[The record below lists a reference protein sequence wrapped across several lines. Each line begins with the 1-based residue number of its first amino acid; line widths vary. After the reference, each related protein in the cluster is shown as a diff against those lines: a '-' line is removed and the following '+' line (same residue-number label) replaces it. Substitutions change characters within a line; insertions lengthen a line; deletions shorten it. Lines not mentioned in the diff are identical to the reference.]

1 MRRYTGWLMVGVMVL
16 GLGGCATQTS
26 NTAGGATSGTAS
38 APVVGVPAPASSPLS
53 KVQLGMHKKQVEDI
67 LGRAS
72 DENSY
77 ATGKAFIP
85 FYFGN
90 DARRTTWYY
99 KGMGRVVF
107 ADGNV
112 FGGGTPEVMR
122 VDYDP
127 TESGVS
133 R

>member
-1 MRRYTGWLMVGVMVL
+1 MNRYVGWVMVCSMTL
-16 GLGGCATQTS
+16 TLAACAAQTS
-26 NTAGGATSGTAS
+26 QNAGSS
-38 APVVGVPAPASSPLS
+38 AAAPAESIGVPPPPSSPLAR
-53 KVQLGMHKKQVEDI
+53 VRLGMDKKQVKDV
-67 LGRAS
+67 LGAPT

-77 ATGKAFIP
+77 ATGKVFIP

-90 DARRTTWYY
+90 DARRTSYYY

-107 ADGNV
+107 ADGNA
-112 FGGGTPEVMR
+112 FGGGGTEVIR

-127 TESGVS
+127 TESGQS

>member
-1 MRRYTGWLMVGVMVL
+1 MRRYGAVVVTC
-16 GLGGCATQTS
+16 GLAMILAACATQTS
-26 NTAGGATSGTAS
+26 QGGGGKE
-38 APVVGVPAPASSPLS
+38 APAVGVPAPASSPLS
-53 KVQLGMHKKQVEDI
+53 KVQVGMNKKQVKDV
-67 LGRAS
+67 LGAPT

-77 ATGKAFIP
+77 STGKAWIP

-90 DARRTTWYY
+90 DARRTSYYY

-112 FGGGTPEVMR
+112 FGGGSPEVVR

-127 TESGVS
+127 SESGVA